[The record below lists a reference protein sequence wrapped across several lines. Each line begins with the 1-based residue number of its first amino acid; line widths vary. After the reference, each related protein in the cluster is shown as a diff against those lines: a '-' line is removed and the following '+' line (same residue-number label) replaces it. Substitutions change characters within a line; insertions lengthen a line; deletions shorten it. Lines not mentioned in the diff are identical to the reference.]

1 MTRIRPH
8 RRFTGVYEYFRRGR
22 NTPTLA
28 TRNLSPGTR
37 VYGEN
42 LIEEESIEYRLWN
55 PYRSKLAAAL
65 LNGLPA
71 LPLQSEQ
78 RVLYLGAASG
88 TTVSHVS
95 DLVGNTGGVY
105 CVDFAHRPLR
115 DLIIKVSN
123 VRKNIFPILGD
134 ARFPTSY
141 SDFLEKVDGI
151 YCDIAQ
157 PEQAKILADNAALFL
172 REGGWALLAVKAMS
186 IDSTGEPLKIYARE
200 AEILRGR
207 GFVVTHVVQLRPYDK
222 AHAMVSGK
230 YTANG

>member
-8 RRFTGVYEYFRRGR
+8 RRYAGVYECFRKGR
-22 NTPTLA
+22 STPTLA
-28 TRNLSPGTR
+28 TRNLSPGVR
-37 VYGEN
+37 VYGES
-42 LIEEESIEYRLWN
+42 LIEEEGIEYRLWD
-55 PYRSKLAAAL
+55 PYKSKLAAAL
-65 LNGLPA
+65 LKGLPA
-71 LPLQSEQ
+71 LPLQDEQ

-105 CVDFAHRPLR
+105 CVDFAPRPLR
-115 DLIIKVSN
+115 DLVIKVAN
-123 VRKNIFPILGD
+123 VRKNVFPILGD

-141 SDFLEKVDGI
+141 RGFLEKVDGM

-200 AEILRGR
+200 AELLRGK
-207 GFVVTHVVQLRPYDK
+207 GFAVTRVVQLRPFDK
-222 AHAMVSGK
+222 AHAMVSAVS
-230 YTANG
+230 TQ

>member
-1 MTRIRPH
+1 MTRITPH
-8 RRFTGVYEYFRRGR
+8 SRYPGVYEYFRRGR
-22 NTPTLA
+22 STPTLA
-28 TRNLSPGTR
+28 TRNLSPGIR
-37 VYGEN
+37 VYSER
-42 LIEEESIEYRLWN
+42 LIEEEGTEYRLWDPN
-55 PYRSKLAAAL
+55 KSKLAAAL
-65 LNGLPA
+65 LKGLPA
-71 LPLQSEQ
+71 LPLQDGQ

-95 DLVGNTGGVY
+95 DLVGHTGGVY

-115 DLIIKVSN
+115 DLVIKVAN

-141 SDFLEKVDGI
+141 RGLLERVDGI

-172 REGGWALLAVKAMS
+172 REEGWALLAVKAMS

-200 AEILRGR
+200 AEQLRRR
-207 GFVVTHVVQLRPYDK
+207 GFAVTRVVQLRPFDK
-222 AHAMVSGK
+222 AHAMVSAVR
-230 YTANG
+230 TL